1 MLPPDQNRKGGLYRL
16 RNPDLLRYRT
26 FVSGIFF
33 ATQVSLWETPGR
45 YNRERFLNKKVNSG
59 VNRMFHIF
67 MGEGIELLPP
77 RALQV
82 IVNTARLNVNMPRFD
97 EQEFGAMV
105 EAERFREFPEGRMH
119 PRMLLKRFCPWVAQ
133 RVADGREGYV
143 LTHSAAILKLFSQ
156 MICLRELTAS
166 DVVVHVLTDIVGGLG
181 PLSVRTVR
189 FDAKGVLLNWDESLL
204 EPDLEEY
211 RALVAQVAGKV

>member
-1 MLPPDQNRKGGLYRL
+1 
-16 RNPDLLRYRT
+16 
-26 FVSGIFF
+26 VSGIFF
-33 ATQVSLWETPGR
+33 STWFSMLGGPGR
-45 YNRERFLNKKVNSG
+45 YNREVFPNVKVNSG

-67 MGEGIELLPP
+67 MGESLELLPP

-82 IVNTARLNVNMPRFD
+82 IINTARLNAELPRFD
-97 EQEFGAMV
+97 EQQFGEMV

-119 PRMLLKRFCPWVAQ
+119 PRHVLKRFCPWVAQ

-156 MICLRELTAS
+156 LICQRALTAG
-166 DVVVHVLTDIVGGLG
+166 DVAVHFLTNIVGGMG
-181 PLSVRTVR
+181 PLAVRTVR

-211 RALVAQVAGKV
+211 RALVAQVAGKA